1 MNNPVYTALNGSA
14 QSPVVNI
21 QNVLAQ
27 LRSNPAAMLRQ
38 AGLNVP
44 DGMNNP
50 QQIIGHLLQSGQINQ
65 NKLAQAQQ
73 MAARFRR

>member
-1 MNNPVYTALNGSA
+1 MNNPIYEALNGSA
-14 QSPVVNI
+14 PSPIVNM
-21 QNVLAQ
+21 QNALNQ
-27 LRSNPAAMLRQ
+27 LRSNPVAMLRQ

-65 NKLAQAQQ
+65 SKLTQAQQ
-73 MAARFRR
+73 MAAKFRR